1 MIYSY
6 QAVERIPK
14 VLDDGIV
21 YHNQEFQL
29 AALLCA
35 CGCGHRITLLV
46 PDSHQVSSE
55 RGLATIRPS
64 IAVCDAP
71 CKSHYFITAGKVKW
85 LPAFSQAQAS
95 NLMRKQIARHASHHR
110 RWIWTEMPHAA
121 LKVVAKRIG
130 SLLRLFR
137 IWE

>member
-1 MIYSY
+1 MIYYY
-6 QAVERIPK
+6 QVVERIPK
-14 VLDDGIV
+14 LLSDGVV
-21 YHNQEFQL
+21 YHNEEFQL

-55 RGLATIRPS
+55 GGLATIRPS

-71 CKSHYFITAGKVKW
+71 CKSHYFVTAGKVKF
-85 LPAFSQAQAS
+85 LPAFTRAQAS
-95 NLMRKQIARHASHHR
+95 NLMRNQIARHASYDR
-110 RWIWTEMPHAA
+110 RPSWIETSWAA
-121 LKVVAKRIG
+121 VKRAAKRIR

-137 IWE
+137 I

>member
-1 MIYSY
+1 MIYYY

-14 VLDDGIV
+14 LLSDGVV
-21 YHNQEFQL
+21 YHNEEFQL

-55 RGLATIRPS
+55 GGLATIRPS

-71 CKSHYFITAGKVKW
+71 CKSHYFVTAGKVEW
-85 LPAFSQAQAS
+85 LPAFTRAQAS
-95 NLMRKQIARHASHHR
+95 NLMRNQIARHASHDR
-110 RWIWTEMPHAA
+110 RQSWIETSRAG
-121 LKVVAKRIG
+121 LKRVAKRIR

-137 IWE
+137 I

>member
-1 MIYSY
+1 VIYAY
-6 QAVERIPK
+6 QPVERIPK
-14 VLDDGIV
+14 LLSDGVV
-21 YHNQEFQL
+21 YHNEEFQL

-55 RGLATIRPS
+55 GGLATIRPS

-71 CKSHYFITAGKVKW
+71 CKSHYFVTAGKVEW
-85 LPAFSQAQAS
+85 LPAFTRAQAS
-95 NLMRKQIARHASHHR
+95 NLMRNQIARHASHDR
-110 RWIWTEMPHAA
+110 RPSWIETSRAA
-121 LKVVAKRIG
+121 LKRVAKRIR

-137 IWE
+137 I

>member
-14 VLDDGIV
+14 LLSDGVV
-21 YHNQEFQL
+21 YHNEEFQL
-29 AALLCA
+29 AALRCA

-46 PDSHQVSSE
+46 PDSHQVSSK

-71 CKSHYFITAGKVKW
+71 CKSHYFVTAGKVEW
-85 LPAFSQAQAS
+85 LPAFTQAQAS
-95 NLMRKQIARHASHHR
+95 NVMRNQIARHASHDR
-110 RWIWTEMPHAA
+110 RPSWIETLWAA
-121 LKVVAKRIG
+121 LKRAAKRVR
-130 SLLRLFR
+130 SLLRLFS
-137 IWE
+137 I

>member
-1 MIYSY
+1 MIFSY

-14 VLDDGIV
+14 LLSDGVV
-21 YHNQEFQL
+21 YHNEEFQL

-55 RGLATIRPS
+55 GGLATIKPS

-71 CKSHYFITAGKVKW
+71 CKSHYFITAGNVEW
-85 LPAFSQAQAS
+85 LPAFTQGQAS
-95 NLMRKQIARHASHHR
+95 NLMRNQIARHASHDR
-110 RWIWTEMPHAA
+110 RPSWIGTLRAA
-121 LKVVAKRIG
+121 LKRAAKRIG

-137 IWE
+137 N

>member
-1 MIYSY
+1 MIYYY

-14 VLDDGIV
+14 LLSDGVV
-21 YHNQEFQL
+21 YHNEEFQL
-29 AALLCA
+29 AALRCA

-55 RGLATIRPS
+55 GGLATIRPS

-71 CKSHYFITAGKVKW
+71 CKSHYFVTAGKVEW
-85 LPAFSQAQAS
+85 LPAFTRAQAS
-95 NLMRKQIARHASHHR
+95 NLMRNQIARHASHDR
-110 RWIWTEMPHAA
+110 RPSWIETSRAA
-121 LKVVAKRIG
+121 LKRVAKRIR

-137 IWE
+137 I

>member
-14 VLDDGIV
+14 LLSDGIV
-21 YHNQEFQL
+21 YHNEEFQL

-35 CGCGHRITLLV
+35 CGCGHRVTLLV

-55 RGLATIRPS
+55 EGLATIRPS

-71 CKSHYFITAGKVKW
+71 CRSHYFVSAGKVEW
-85 LPAFSQAQAS
+85 LPAFTQAQVS
-95 NLMRKQIARHASHHR
+95 DLMRHQIARHASHDLR
-110 RWIWTEMPHAA
+110 PSWIETSWAA
-121 LKVVAKRIG
+121 LTRAAKRIR
-130 SLLRLFR
+130 SLLRL
-137 IWE
+137 

>member
-14 VLDDGIV
+14 VLSDGVV
-21 YHNQEFQL
+21 YHNEEFQL

-46 PDSHQVSSE
+46 PDSHQLSSE
-55 RGLATIRPS
+55 GGLATIRPS

-71 CKSHYFITAGKVKW
+71 CKSHYFVTAGKVKW
-85 LPAFSQAQAS
+85 LPAFTPAQAS
-95 NLMRKQIARHASHHR
+95 NVMRSQIARHASHDR
-110 RWIWTEMPHAA
+110 QPTWIERMRAA
-121 LKVVAKRIG
+121 LKRAAERIR
-130 SLLRLFR
+130 SFLRL
-137 IWE
+137 